1 MPQMTIWNLDEC
13 TVFISVFHSLFCQSF
28 GVLVGREGTSMSQET
43 LVSGK
48 NNSVNKCVKGKKF
61 REVLIMKFKTII
73 DI

>member
-1 MPQMTIWNLDEC
+1 MSALFSFLFP
-13 TVFISVFHSLFCQSF
+13 SLFCQSF

-73 DI
+73 EI

>member
-1 MPQMTIWNLDEC
+1 MSAL
-13 TVFISVFHSLFCQSF
+13 FSFLFHSLFCQSF

-48 NNSVNKCVKGKKF
+48 NNSVNKCVKDKKF
-61 REVLIMKFKTII
+61 REVLIMKFKTIA

>member
-1 MPQMTIWNLDEC
+1 
-13 TVFISVFHSLFCQSF
+13 
-28 GVLVGREGTSMSQET
+28 MSQET

-48 NNSVNKCVKGKKF
+48 NNCVNKCVKGKKF